1 MNILKV
7 DLLNLNKNMK
17 GVIFV
22 QASRVN
28 GAKYRWN
35 KVWYEFISL

>member
-1 MNILKV
+1 MNIFKV
-7 DLLNLNKNMK
+7 QLLNLNKNME

-22 QASRVN
+22 QASQVN

-35 KVWYEFISL
+35 KVWYEFILL